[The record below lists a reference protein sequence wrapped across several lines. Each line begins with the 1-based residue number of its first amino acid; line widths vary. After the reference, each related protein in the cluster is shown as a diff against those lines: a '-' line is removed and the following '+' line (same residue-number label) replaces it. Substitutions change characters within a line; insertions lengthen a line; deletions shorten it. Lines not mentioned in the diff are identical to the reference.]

1 LRAKRALAFGAVG
14 AGAFLLLTQSASAQ
28 DTEID
33 ITVVETEL
41 LDRFTGTAADVAQT
55 VILDNIFLFICG
67 VLVFFM
73 QAGFALLA
81 VGLTRGKNSS
91 NMMMKS
97 LMDAALGVLVFALV
111 GWGLAYPGFEGGF
124 FGFAGWGVPNLMD
137 PLPALA
143 DLGPDFYPLSVSTD
157 FFFQAA
163 FAATAATIV
172 AGAVAERTRFVS
184 YLIYTVVITGLI
196 YPVVVSWQW
205 GGGWLAE
212 RDFVDF
218 AGSGLVHLV
227 GGTAAFMGALIIGPR
242 IGKFGPDGKPRAIP
256 GHSIALALTGVFILF
271 IGFFGFNP
279 GSALQAD
286 MSVPIVAVLTL
297 FAACAGAT
305 GALFCSWVLLK
316 KPDTSMAG
324 NGLLAGLV
332 AICSGVGS
340 MDPVPVIIT
349 GVVAGILVV
358 PAVLLI
364 ERILK
369 VDDPV
374 GAVSVHAVSG
384 FVGLVCTGLFAIDD
398 GLFMGGGADLLGTQL
413 LGAVAIIA
421 WVAVTCGILFGVLK
435 ATGILRVSPAEE
447 IEGLDVSEHGA
458 PGYADDP
465 LAGMGEELLSGTTTS
480 AKA

>member
-1 LRAKRALAFGAVG
+1 MLLA
-14 AGAFLLLTQSASAQ
+14 ASPVLAQ
-28 DTEID
+28 DGD
-33 ITVVETEL
+33 LVVEEVDL
-41 LDRFTGTAADVAQT
+41 YVRFGGTAADIAQT
-55 VILDNIFLFICG
+55 VILDNIFIFIAG

-81 VGLTRGKNSS
+81 SGLTRAKNSS

-111 GWGLAYPGFEGGF
+111 GWGIAYPGGDGGAF
-124 FGFAGWGVPNLMD
+124 FGFAGWGIPGLMD
-137 PLPALA
+137 GLPDLA
-143 DLGPDFYPLSVSTD
+143 GATEDGFYPLSVSSD

-172 AGAVAERTRFVS
+172 AGAVAERTRFVA
-184 YLIYTVVITGLI
+184 YLAYTVVITGFI

-212 RDFVDF
+212 RGFVDF
-218 AGSGLVHLV
+218 AGSGLVHLTGGIAALV
-227 GGTAAFMGALIIGPR
+227 GAALIGPR
-242 IGKFGPDGKPRAIP
+242 IGKFGADGKPRAIP
-256 GHSIALALTGVFILF
+256 GHSIPLAMTGVFILF

-286 MSVPIVAVLTL
+286 MSVPVIAVLTL
-297 FAACAGAT
+297 FAACAGAL
-305 GALFCSWVLLK
+305 GALVSSWALLK

-332 AICSGVGS
+332 AICAGVGS
-340 MDPVPVIIT
+340 MDVVPAIIT
-349 GVVAGILVV
+349 GFVAGLIVV

-364 ERILK
+364 ERVLK

-384 FVGLVCTGLFAIDD
+384 LVGLIAVGIFVDEASI
-398 GLFMGGGADLLGTQL
+398 GTQL
-413 LGAVAIIA
+413 LGAGAII
-421 WVAVTCGILFGVLK
+421 VFVGITSGILFGILK
-435 ATGILRVSPAEE
+435 AVGILRVSAEQE

-458 PGYADDP
+458 PGYGPDMLTPA
-465 LAGMGEELLSGTTTS
+465 AAT
-480 AKA
+480 A

>member
-1 LRAKRALAFGAVG
+1 MRWK
-14 AGAFLLLTQSASAQ
+14 LLTGGGLATTAMLLAASPVLAQ
-28 DTEID
+28 DGD
-33 ITVVETEL
+33 LVVEEVDL
-41 LDRFTGTAADVAQT
+41 YVRFGGTAADIAQT
-55 VILDNIFLFICG
+55 VILDNIFIFIAG

-81 VGLTRGKNSS
+81 SGLTRAKNSS

-111 GWGLAYPGFEGGF
+111 GWGLAYPGGDGGAW
-124 FGFAGWGVPNLMD
+124 FGFAGWGIPGLMD
-137 PLPALA
+137 GLPDLA
-143 DLGPDFYPLSVSTD
+143 GATEDGFYPLSVSSD

-172 AGAVAERTRFVS
+172 AGAVAERTRFVA
-184 YLIYTVVITGLI
+184 YLAYTVVITGFI

-212 RDFVDF
+212 RGFVDF
-218 AGSGLVHLV
+218 AGSGLVHLTGGIAALV
-227 GGTAAFMGALIIGPR
+227 GAALIGPR
-242 IGKFGPDGKPRAIP
+242 IGKFGADGKPRAIP
-256 GHSIALALTGVFILF
+256 GHSIPLAMTGVFILF

-286 MSVPIVAVLTL
+286 MSVPVIAVLTL
-297 FAACAGAT
+297 FAACAGAL
-305 GALFCSWVLLK
+305 GALVSSWALLK

-332 AICSGVGS
+332 AICAGVGS
-340 MDPVPVIIT
+340 MDVVPAIIT
-349 GVVAGILVV
+349 GFVAGLIVV

-364 ERILK
+364 ERVLK

-384 FVGLVCTGLFAIDD
+384 LVGLIAVGIFVDEASI
-398 GLFMGGGADLLGTQL
+398 GTQL
-413 LGAVAIIA
+413 LGAGAII
-421 WVAVTCGILFGVLK
+421 VFVGITSGILFGILK
-435 ATGILRVSPAEE
+435 AVGILRVSAEQE

-458 PGYADDP
+458 PGYGPDMLTPA
-465 LAGMGEELLSGTTTS
+465 AAT
-480 AKA
+480 A

>member
-1 LRAKRALAFGAVG
+1 MRWKLLTGGGLAT
-14 AGAFLLLTQSASAQ
+14 AGLLLAASPVFAQ
-28 DTEID
+28 GGD
-33 ITVVETEL
+33 VEVEEVDL
-41 LDRFTGTAADVAQT
+41 YVRFGGTAADIAQT
-55 VILDNIFLFICG
+55 VILDNIFIFIAG

-81 VGLTRGKNSS
+81 SGLTRAKNSS

-111 GWGLAYPGFEGGF
+111 GWGLAYPGGDGGGF
-124 FGFAGWGVPNLMD
+124 FGFAGWGIPGLMD
-137 PLPALA
+137 GLPDLA
-143 DLGPDFYPLSVSTD
+143 GATEEGFYPLSISSD

-172 AGAVAERTRFVS
+172 AGAVAERTKFVA
-184 YLIYTVVITGLI
+184 YLAYTVIITGFI

-212 RDFVDF
+212 RGFVDF
-218 AGSGLVHLV
+218 AGSGLVHLTGGVAALV
-227 GGTAAFMGALIIGPR
+227 GAAFLGPR
-242 IGKFGPDGKPRAIP
+242 IGKFGADGKPRAIP
-256 GHSIALALTGVFILF
+256 GHSIPLAMTGVFILF

-286 MSVPIVAVLTL
+286 MSVPVIAVLTL
-297 FAACAGAT
+297 FAACAGAV
-305 GALFCSWVLLK
+305 GALISSWLLLK

-332 AICSGVGS
+332 AICAGVGG
-340 MDPVPVIIT
+340 MDVVPAIIT
-349 GVVAGILVV
+349 GFVAGLIVV

-364 ERILK
+364 ERVLK

-384 FVGLVCTGLFAIDD
+384 LIGLIATGIFVEEASI
-398 GLFMGGGADLLGTQL
+398 GTQL
-413 LGAVAIIA
+413 IGAGAIIVFVGIA
-421 WVAVTCGILFGVLK
+421 SSILFGILK
-435 ATGILRVSPAEE
+435 AAGILRVSAEEE

-458 PGYADDP
+458 PGYGPDMLTP
-465 LAGMGEELLSGTTTS
+465 AGATV
-480 AKA
+480 

>member
-1 LRAKRALAFGAVG
+1 MRWK
-14 AGAFLLLTQSASAQ
+14 LLTGGGLATTAMLLAASPVLAQ
-28 DTEID
+28 DGD
-33 ITVVETEL
+33 VVVEEVDL
-41 LDRFTGTAADVAQT
+41 YVRFGGTAADIAQT
-55 VILDNIFLFICG
+55 VILDNIFIFIAG

-81 VGLTRGKNSS
+81 SGLTRAKNSS

-111 GWGLAYPGFEGGF
+111 GWGLAYPGGDGGAW
-124 FGFAGWGVPNLMD
+124 FGFAGWGIPGLMD
-137 PLPALA
+137 GLPDLA
-143 DLGPDFYPLSVSTD
+143 GATEDGFYPLSVSSD

-172 AGAVAERTRFVS
+172 AGAVAERTKFVA
-184 YLIYTVVITGLI
+184 YLAYTVVITGFI

-212 RDFVDF
+212 RGFVDF
-218 AGSGLVHLV
+218 AGSGLVHLTGGIAALV
-227 GGTAAFMGALIIGPR
+227 GAALIGPR
-242 IGKFGPDGKPRAIP
+242 IGKFGADGKPRAIP
-256 GHSIALALTGVFILF
+256 GHSIPLAMTGVFILF

-286 MSVPIVAVLTL
+286 MSVPVIAVLTL
-297 FAACAGAT
+297 FAACAGAL
-305 GALFCSWVLLK
+305 GALVSSWALLK

-332 AICSGVGS
+332 AICAGVGS
-340 MDPVPVIIT
+340 MDVVPAIIT
-349 GVVAGILVV
+349 GFVAGLIVV

-364 ERILK
+364 ERVLK

-384 FVGLVCTGLFAIDD
+384 LVGLIAVGIFVDEASI
-398 GLFMGGGADLLGTQL
+398 GTQL
-413 LGAVAIIA
+413 LGAGAII
-421 WVAVTCGILFGVLK
+421 VFVGITSGILFGILK
-435 ATGILRVSPAEE
+435 AVGILRVSAEQE

-458 PGYADDP
+458 PGYGPDMLTPA
-465 LAGMGEELLSGTTTS
+465 AAT
-480 AKA
+480 A

>member
-1 LRAKRALAFGAVG
+1 MRWKLLTGGGVAT
-14 AGAFLLLTQSASAQ
+14 AGLLLAASPVLAQSGEA
-28 DTEID
+28 
-33 ITVVETEL
+33 VEDVDL
-41 LDRFTGTAADVAQT
+41 YARFTGTAADVAQT
-55 VILDNIFLFICG
+55 VILDNIFIFIAG

-73 QAGFALLA
+73 QAGFAMLA
-81 VGLTRGKNSS
+81 AGLTRAKNSS

-124 FGFAGWGVPNLMD
+124 LGFAGWGVPGLMGG
-137 PLPALA
+137 LPDLTSALA
-143 DLGPDFYPLSVSTD
+143 EDFYPLSISTD

-172 AGAVAERTRFVS
+172 AGAVAERTKFVA

-196 YPVVVSWQW
+196 YPIVVSWQW

-212 RDFVDF
+212 RGFVDF
-218 AGSGLVHLV
+218 AGSGLVHLT
-227 GGTAAFMGALIIGPR
+227 GGVAALMGAAIIGPR
-242 IGKFGPDGKPRAIP
+242 IGKFGADGKPRAIP
-256 GHSIALALTGVFILF
+256 GHSMTLAMLGVFVLF

-286 MSVPIVAVLTL
+286 MSVPVVAVLTL
-297 FAACAGAT
+297 FAACAGAV
-305 GALFCSWVLLK
+305 GALVMGWILLK

-332 AICSGVGS
+332 AICAGVGG
-340 MDPVPVIIT
+340 MEPVPVLIT
-349 GVVAGILVV
+349 GAVAGLLVV
-358 PAVLLI
+358 PAILVL
-364 ERILK
+364 ERVFK

-384 FVGLVCTGLFAIDD
+384 LWGLIATGLFV
-398 GLFMGGGADLLGTQL
+398 ADASVGTQL

-421 WVAVTCGILFGVLK
+421 FVAVATGIMFGVLK
-435 ATGILRVSPAEE
+435 GVGLLRVSPEE
-447 IEGLDVSEHGA
+447 EAEGLDISEHGA
-458 PGYADDP
+458 PGYGP
-465 LAGMGEELLSGTTTS
+465 EMITPIS
-480 AKA
+480 ASVA

>member
-1 LRAKRALAFGAVG
+1 MRWK
-14 AGAFLLLTQSASAQ
+14 LLTGGGLATTAMLLAASPVLAQ
-28 DTEID
+28 DGD
-33 ITVVETEL
+33 VVVEEVDL
-41 LDRFTGTAADVAQT
+41 YVRFGGTAADIAQT
-55 VILDNIFLFICG
+55 VILDNIFIFIAG

-81 VGLTRGKNSS
+81 SGLTRAKNSS

-111 GWGLAYPGFEGGF
+111 GWGLAYPGGDGGAL
-124 FGFAGWGVPNLMD
+124 FGFAGFGIPGLMD
-137 PLPALA
+137 GLPDLA
-143 DLGPDFYPLSVSTD
+143 GATEDGFYPLSVSSD

-172 AGAVAERTRFVS
+172 AGAVAERTKFVA
-184 YLIYTVVITGLI
+184 YLAYTVVITGFI

-212 RDFVDF
+212 RGFVDF
-218 AGSGLVHLV
+218 AGSGLVHLTGGIAALV
-227 GGTAAFMGALIIGPR
+227 GAALIGPR
-242 IGKFGPDGKPRAIP
+242 IGKFGADGKPRAIL
-256 GHSIALALTGVFILF
+256 GHSIPLAMTGVFILF

-286 MSVPIVAVLTL
+286 MSVPIIAVLTL
-297 FAACAGAT
+297 FAACAGAL
-305 GALFCSWVLLK
+305 GALVSAWTLLK

-332 AICSGVGS
+332 AICAGVGS
-340 MDPVPVIIT
+340 MDVVPAIIT
-349 GVVAGILVV
+349 GFVAGLVVV

-364 ERILK
+364 ERVLK

-384 FVGLVCTGLFAIDD
+384 FIGLIAVGVFVDEASI
-398 GLFMGGGADLLGTQL
+398 GTQL
-413 LGAVAIIA
+413 LGAGAIIVFVGIA
-421 WVAVTCGILFGVLK
+421 SGILFGILK
-435 ATGILRVSPAEE
+435 AAGILRVSAEEE

-458 PGYADDP
+458 PGYGPDVLTPA
-465 LAGMGEELLSGTTTS
+465 AAT
-480 AKA
+480 A

>member
-1 LRAKRALAFGAVG
+1 MRWK
-14 AGAFLLLTQSASAQ
+14 LLTGGGLATTAMLLAASPVLAQ
-28 DTEID
+28 DGD
-33 ITVVETEL
+33 VVVEEVDL
-41 LDRFTGTAADVAQT
+41 YVRFGGTAADIAQT
-55 VILDNIFLFICG
+55 VILDNIFIFIAG

-81 VGLTRGKNSS
+81 SGLTRAKNSS

-111 GWGLAYPGFEGGF
+111 GWGLAYPGGDGGAW
-124 FGFAGWGVPNLMD
+124 FGFAGWGIPGLMD
-137 PLPALA
+137 GLPDLA
-143 DLGPDFYPLSVSTD
+143 GATEDGFYPLSVSSD

-172 AGAVAERTRFVS
+172 AGAVAERTRFVA
-184 YLIYTVVITGLI
+184 YLAYTVVITGFI

-212 RDFVDF
+212 RGFVDF
-218 AGSGLVHLV
+218 AGSGLVHLTGGIAALV
-227 GGTAAFMGALIIGPR
+227 GAALIGPR
-242 IGKFGPDGKPRAIP
+242 IGKFGADGKPRAIP
-256 GHSIALALTGVFILF
+256 GHSIPLAMTGVFILF

-286 MSVPIVAVLTL
+286 MSVPVIAVLTL
-297 FAACAGAT
+297 FAACAGAL
-305 GALFCSWVLLK
+305 GALISSWALLK

-332 AICSGVGS
+332 AICAGVGS
-340 MDPVPVIIT
+340 MDVVPAIIT
-349 GVVAGILVV
+349 GFVAGLIVV

-364 ERILK
+364 ERVLK

-384 FVGLVCTGLFAIDD
+384 LVGLIAVGIFVDEASI
-398 GLFMGGGADLLGTQL
+398 GTQL
-413 LGAVAIIA
+413 LGAGAII
-421 WVAVTCGILFGVLK
+421 VFVGITSGILFGILK
-435 ATGILRVSPAEE
+435 AVGILRVSAEQE

-458 PGYADDP
+458 PGYGPDMLTPA
-465 LAGMGEELLSGTTTS
+465 AAT
-480 AKA
+480 A

>member
-1 LRAKRALAFGAVG
+1 MRWK
-14 AGAFLLLTQSASAQ
+14 LLTGGGLATTAMLLAASPVLAQ
-28 DTEID
+28 DGD
-33 ITVVETEL
+33 LVVEEVDL
-41 LDRFTGTAADVAQT
+41 YVRFGGTAADIAQT
-55 VILDNIFLFICG
+55 VILDNIFIFIAG

-81 VGLTRGKNSS
+81 SGLTRAKNSS

-111 GWGLAYPGFEGGF
+111 GWGIAYPGGDGGAF
-124 FGFAGWGVPNLMD
+124 FGFAGWGIPGLMD
-137 PLPALA
+137 GLPDLA
-143 DLGPDFYPLSVSTD
+143 GATEDGFYPLSVSSD

-172 AGAVAERTRFVS
+172 AGAVAERTRFVA
-184 YLIYTVVITGLI
+184 YLAYTVVITGFI

-212 RDFVDF
+212 RGFVDF
-218 AGSGLVHLV
+218 AGSGLVHLTGGIAALV
-227 GGTAAFMGALIIGPR
+227 GAALIGPR
-242 IGKFGPDGKPRAIP
+242 IGKFGADGKPRAIP
-256 GHSIALALTGVFILF
+256 GHSIPLAMTGVFILF

-286 MSVPIVAVLTL
+286 MSVPVIAVLTL
-297 FAACAGAT
+297 FAACAGAL
-305 GALFCSWVLLK
+305 GALVSSWALLK

-332 AICSGVGS
+332 AICAGVGS
-340 MDPVPVIIT
+340 MDVVPAIIT
-349 GVVAGILVV
+349 GFVAGLIVV

-364 ERILK
+364 ERVLK

-384 FVGLVCTGLFAIDD
+384 LVGLIAVGIFVDEASI
-398 GLFMGGGADLLGTQL
+398 GTQL
-413 LGAVAIIA
+413 LGAGAII
-421 WVAVTCGILFGVLK
+421 VFVGITSGILFGILK
-435 ATGILRVSPAEE
+435 AVGILRVSAEQE

-458 PGYADDP
+458 PGYGPDMLTPA
-465 LAGMGEELLSGTTTS
+465 AAT
-480 AKA
+480 A

>member
-1 LRAKRALAFGAVG
+1 LRHKKALAFGALSVG
-14 AGAFLLLTQSASAQ
+14 ATWLLTQPALAQ
-28 DTEID
+28 TDVD

-41 LDRFTGTAADVAQT
+41 VDRFTGTATDVAQT
-55 VILDNIFLFICG
+55 LVLDNMFLFICG

-81 VGLTRGKNSS
+81 AGLTRAKNSS

-97 LMDAALGVLVFALV
+97 LMDAALGVLVFAAV

-124 FGFAGWGVPNLMD
+124 LGFAGFGIPGLMD
-137 PLPALA
+137 PLPAVA
-143 DLGPDFYPLSVSTD
+143 DFPDLYPLSVSTD

-184 YLIYTVVITGLI
+184 YLVYTVVITGLI

-212 RDFVDF
+212 RGFVDF
-218 AGSGLVHLV
+218 AGSGLVHLTGGVAALV
-227 GGTAAFMGALIIGPR
+227 GAWMIGPR

-256 GHSIALALTGVFILF
+256 GHSIPLAMTGVFILF

-297 FAACAGAT
+297 FAACAGAV
-305 GALFCSWVLLK
+305 GAMVSAWVFLK

-332 AICSGVGS
+332 AICAGVGS
-340 MDPVPVIIT
+340 MDPVPALIT
-349 GVVAGILVV
+349 GFAAGLVVV
-358 PAVLLI
+358 PAVLAI
-364 ERILK
+364 ERVLK

-384 FVGLVCTGLFAIDD
+384 FIGLVAVGLLATDE
-398 GLFMGGGADLLGTQL
+398 GLFMGGGAELLVDQL
-413 LGAVAIIA
+413 IGAVAIIA
-421 WVAVTCGILFGVLK
+421 WVGVTSVVLFGALK
-435 ATGILRVSPAEE
+435 AAKILRVKPEDE
-447 IEGLDVSEHGA
+447 IEGLDITEHGA
-458 PGYADDP
+458 PGYADDV
-465 LAGMGEELLSGTTTS
+465 LAGAGEGALTGAATAA

>member
-1 LRAKRALAFGAVG
+1 MRWK
-14 AGAFLLLTQSASAQ
+14 LLTGGGLAAAATLLAASPVLAQ
-28 DTEID
+28 DGD
-33 ITVVETEL
+33 VVVEEVDL
-41 LDRFTGTAADVAQT
+41 YVRFGGTAADIAQT
-55 VILDNIFLFICG
+55 VILDNIFIFIAG

-81 VGLTRGKNSS
+81 SGLTRAKNSS

-111 GWGLAYPGFEGGF
+111 GWGIAYPGGDGGGF
-124 FGFAGWGVPNLMD
+124 LGFAGLGIPGLMD
-137 PLPALA
+137 GLPDLA
-143 DLGPDFYPLSVSTD
+143 GATEEGFYPLSVSTD

-172 AGAVAERTRFVS
+172 AGAVAERTKFVA
-184 YLIYTVVITGLI
+184 YLVYTVIITGFI
-196 YPVVVSWQW
+196 YPVVVGWQW

-212 RDFVDF
+212 RGFVDF
-218 AGSGLVHLV
+218 AGSGLVHLTGGIAALV
-227 GGTAAFMGALIIGPR
+227 GAALIGPR
-242 IGKFGPDGKPRAIP
+242 IGKFGADGKPRAIP
-256 GHSIALALTGVFILF
+256 GHSIPLAMTGVFILF

-286 MSVPIVAVLTL
+286 MSVPVVAVLTL
-297 FAACAGAT
+297 FAACAGAV
-305 GALFCSWVLLK
+305 GALISAWALLK

-332 AICSGVGS
+332 AICAGVGS
-340 MDPVPVIIT
+340 MDVVPAIIT
-349 GVVAGILVV
+349 GFVAGLIVV

-364 ERILK
+364 ERVLK

-384 FVGLVCTGLFAIDD
+384 FIGLIATGIFVEDASVV
-398 GLFMGGGADLLGTQL
+398 TQL
-413 LGAVAIIA
+413 IGALAIIA
-421 WVAVTCGILFGVLK
+421 FVGVASGIMFGILK
-435 ATGILRVSPAEE
+435 AVGILRVSAEEE

-458 PGYADDP
+458 PGYGPDMLTPA
-465 LAGMGEELLSGTTTS
+465 AATV
-480 AKA
+480 

>member
-1 LRAKRALAFGAVG
+1 MRWK
-14 AGAFLLLTQSASAQ
+14 LLTGGGLATTAMLLAASPVLAQ
-28 DTEID
+28 DGD
-33 ITVVETEL
+33 VVVEEVDL
-41 LDRFTGTAADVAQT
+41 YVRFGGTAADIAQT
-55 VILDNIFLFICG
+55 VILDNIFIFIAG

-81 VGLTRGKNSS
+81 SGLTRAKNSS

-111 GWGLAYPGFEGGF
+111 GWGLAYPGGDGGGF
-124 FGFAGWGVPNLMD
+124 FGFAGFGIPGLMD
-137 PLPALA
+137 GLPDLA
-143 DLGPDFYPLSVSTD
+143 GATEDGFYPLSVSSD

-172 AGAVAERTRFVS
+172 AGAVAERTKFVA
-184 YLIYTVVITGLI
+184 YLAYTVVITGFI

-212 RDFVDF
+212 RGFVDF
-218 AGSGLVHLV
+218 AGSGLVHLTGGIAALV
-227 GGTAAFMGALIIGPR
+227 GAALIGPR
-242 IGKFGPDGKPRAIP
+242 IGKFGADGKPRAIP
-256 GHSIALALTGVFILF
+256 GHSIPLAMTGVFILF

-286 MSVPIVAVLTL
+286 MSVPVIAVLTL
-297 FAACAGAT
+297 FAACAGAV
-305 GALFCSWVLLK
+305 GALISAWALLK

-332 AICSGVGS
+332 AICAGVGS
-340 MDPVPVIIT
+340 MDVVPALIT
-349 GVVAGILVV
+349 GFVAGLIVV

-364 ERILK
+364 ERVLK

-384 FVGLVCTGLFAIDD
+384 FIGLLAVGIFVDEASI
-398 GLFMGGGADLLGTQL
+398 GTQL
-413 LGAVAIIA
+413 LGAVAIIVFVGIA
-421 WVAVTCGILFGVLK
+421 SGILFGILK
-435 ATGILRVSPAEE
+435 AVGILRVSAEEE

-458 PGYADDP
+458 PGYGPDMLTPA
-465 LAGMGEELLSGTTTS
+465 AAT
-480 AKA
+480 A